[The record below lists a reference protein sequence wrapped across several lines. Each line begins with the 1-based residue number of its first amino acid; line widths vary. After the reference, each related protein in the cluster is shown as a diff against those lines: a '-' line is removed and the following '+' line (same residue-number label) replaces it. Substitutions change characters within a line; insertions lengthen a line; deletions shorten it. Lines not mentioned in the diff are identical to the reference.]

1 MNKDLIFKY
10 AKDVSLNACT
20 LTKFSVGAALVTA
33 DNKIYTGCNIEN
45 AGIQSICAERVAFV
59 KALSNGE
66 REFKEIYV
74 VGKGENDKCFIE
86 TLPCG
91 YCRQFMKSYVND
103 DFKILATAVCI
114 SPINCNLSSYC
125 FFICLKNSNIAAT
138 VAARLYPSTHQR

>member
-1 MNKDLIFKY
+1 MNKELIFQY

-20 LTKFSVGAALVTA
+20 LTKFSVGAALVTS
-33 DNKIYTGCNIEN
+33 DNKVYTGCNIEN

-91 YCRQFMKSYVND
+91 YCRQFMKSYVSD
-103 DFKILATAVCI
+103 DFKIFTLDENTAK
-114 SPINCNLSSYC
+114 INEYTLGELLPKS
-125 FFICLKNSNIAAT
+125 FDL
-138 VAARLYPSTHQR
+138 